1 MPGSEAAPARAA
13 KPKWNSEFDE
23 VKVPVIAEWQGL
35 KMSAGEITRLKT
47 GDLLAL
53 DPACAAQVQLRLNHV
68 PKFIGRPGTSS
79 GKWAVQLTSN
89 HHQQQSDM
97 NATAEN
103 PSNLNIVL
111 DVPVSL
117 TIELGGCQLPM
128 REVLQLN
135 IGSVVQLDKPADAP
149 VELSINGKLIARG
162 EVVVI
167 EERFGVKIT
176 EVIGSTRRR
185 A

>member
-1 MPGSEAAPARAA
+1 
-13 KPKWNSEFDE
+13 
-23 VKVPVIAEWQGL
+23 
-35 KMSAGEITRLKT
+35 
-47 GDLLAL
+47 
-53 DPACAAQVQLRLNHV
+53 
-68 PKFIGRPGTSS
+68 
-79 GKWAVQLTSN
+79 
-89 HHQQQSDM
+89 M
-97 NATAEN
+97 NATDQN
-103 PSNLNIVL
+103 PPNLNLVL

-167 EERFGVKIT
+167 EERYGVKIT
-176 EVIGSTRRR
+176 EVIGSVV
-185 A
+185 AV